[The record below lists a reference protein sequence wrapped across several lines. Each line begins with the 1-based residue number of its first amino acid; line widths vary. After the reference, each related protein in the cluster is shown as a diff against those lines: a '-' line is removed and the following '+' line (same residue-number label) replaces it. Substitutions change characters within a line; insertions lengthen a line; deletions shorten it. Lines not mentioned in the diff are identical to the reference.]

1 MAQPT
6 LLQLRTRAR
15 QRANMENST
24 FVTDAEFNSYINEA
38 IADLRDK
45 MISKVGADYFASTQ
59 SYTLINGTE
68 NYALPNDFYKVLYVE
83 QQGIDQL
90 YYKMRRFEVSERS
103 LGASPISYYAP
114 EIKYRLT
121 ANNITF
127 TPVNQLGGILVRLTY
142 VPVPTELSA
151 DIDTLNGYN
160 GWETYPI
167 LLAAR
172 KALAKEESNV
182 SDIDTELQMLIQ
194 RIESMADNRDYGN
207 PYRIQDNTY
216 KRYGR
221 WGF

>member
-15 QRANMENST
+15 QRANMENSQ
-24 FVTDAEFNSYINEA
+24 FVTDSEFNSYLNEA

-45 MISKVGADYFASTQ
+45 MISKVGADYFATATNF
-59 SYTLINGTE
+59 TLVNGTE
-68 NYALPNDFYKVLYVE
+68 NYALPSDFYKILYVE

-90 YYKMRRFEVSERS
+90 YYKMRRFEVAERS

-127 TPVNQLGGILVRLTY
+127 TPVNQLGGIQVRLTY
-142 VPVPTELSA
+142 VPVPAELAA

-160 GWETYPI
+160 GWETYVI

-172 KALAKEESNV
+172 KALVKEESDV
-182 SDIDTELQMLIQ
+182 SQIDSELQSLIQ
-194 RIESMADNRDYGN
+194 RIEAMADNRDYGQ
-207 PYRIQDNTY
+207 PMRIADNTF